1 MENNRGSIL
10 IIDDEMAP
18 RESIRMVLKDT
29 YNVSI
34 ARSARE
40 GLELLSQNNTDLV
53 VLDIMM
59 PGMNGI
65 EALQEI
71 KSRHPYTE
79 VILLT
84 AYASLDTAKSAVRFG
99 AFDYLTKP
107 FDKDD
112 VLRVVEKGIEKRF
125 KNKNLELEREKLWGR
140 TRHLEEQV
148 NKARENLIV
157 AYEGTVKALIL
168 TIDAKD
174 HYTYNHSEHV
184 ARLST
189 AIADV
194 LNLPANLINKL
205 EQASLMH
212 DIGKIGVDEV
222 ILRKNGPLTPEE
234 FLEIKKH
241 PVIGARIVQQVPF
254 LEDAIPVIL
263 YHHEW
268 YDGSGYPKGL
278 KGEEIPLTARI
289 VMVADAVDSMTRARP
304 YRDAFPMG
312 KVLRELR
319 ENAGIQ
325 FDPQIVDLIL
335 RGKISLQ

>member
-18 RESIRMVLKDT
+18 RESLKMVLKDR

-125 KNKNLELEREKLWGR
+125 KNTNLELEREKLWGR
-140 TRHLEEQV
+140 TRHLEE
-148 NKARENLIV
+148 
-157 AYEGTVKALIL
+157 
-168 TIDAKD
+168 
-174 HYTYNHSEHV
+174 
-184 ARLST
+184 
-189 AIADV
+189 
-194 LNLPANLINKL
+194 
-205 EQASLMH
+205 
-212 DIGKIGVDEV
+212 
-222 ILRKNGPLTPEE
+222 
-234 FLEIKKH
+234 
-241 PVIGARIVQQVPF
+241 
-254 LEDAIPVIL
+254 
-263 YHHEW
+263 
-268 YDGSGYPKGL
+268 
-278 KGEEIPLTARI
+278 
-289 VMVADAVDSMTRARP
+289 
-304 YRDAFPMG
+304 
-312 KVLRELR
+312 
-319 ENAGIQ
+319 
-325 FDPQIVDLIL
+325 
-335 RGKISLQ
+335 